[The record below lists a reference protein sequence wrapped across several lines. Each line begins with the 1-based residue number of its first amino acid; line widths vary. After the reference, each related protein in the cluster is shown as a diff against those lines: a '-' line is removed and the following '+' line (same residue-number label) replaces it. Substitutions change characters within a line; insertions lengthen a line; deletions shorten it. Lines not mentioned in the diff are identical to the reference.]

1 MPTGGGGIMDILF
14 VGKDHPLARRAE
26 ALRRAGLRVVLVP
39 GSDVVLYTYD
49 ERRGGSI
56 EVEGEDA
63 LAYLD
68 DVYGLRRLSSSP

>member
-1 MPTGGGGIMDILF
+1 MPMGGGGIMDILF
-14 VGKDHPLARRAE
+14 IGREHPLARRAE
-26 ALRRAGLRVVLVP
+26 ALRRAGLRVALVP

-68 DVYGLRRLSSSP
+68 DVYGLRRLSS

>member
-1 MPTGGGGIMDILF
+1 MDILF